1 MPSLKMEGPYRF
13 DIKTINE
20 KVTRVSPGNFVL
32 GRKNENG
39 AFLFTYIGRAL
50 TDLNSKLKFWTDKK
64 DKPLFKFRYCISAQ
78 DAFGNECENYHDFV
92 KEGKAKHPR
101 RPANTDWKCPRCNFY
116 K

>member
-39 AFLFTYIGRAL
+39 TF
-50 TDLNSKLKFWTDKK
+50 
-64 DKPLFKFRYCISAQ
+64 
-78 DAFGNECENYHDFV
+78 
-92 KEGKAKHPR
+92 
-101 RPANTDWKCPRCNFY
+101 
-116 K
+116 